1 MTTPQATFLRKTA
14 AMRPAMATPVH
25 AGHATDWR
33 TALPRMR
40 VENAT
45 LRELQL
51 SDAPALL
58 QALSAEQVTR
68 FISPP
73 PTIVGGFE
81 RFIAWTAREHAAG
94 RYICFAIV
102 PDDRGTVAGIIQIRQ
117 MDPSFHV
124 GEWGFALD
132 LEYWGTGLF
141 QAAARAAL
149 AFAFTC
155 VGVHRLEARAA
166 VENGRGNGALRKL
179 GATADAVLR
188 RSFIKDGIYH
198 DQILWAIAASDWMRE
213 ALPARLH

>member
-1 MTTPQATFLRKTA
+1 MLLRKTVATRATA
-14 AMRPAMATPVH
+14 AAAPARAV
-25 AGHATDWR
+25 AVTDWR

-40 VENAT
+40 VEDAT
-45 LRELQL
+45 LRELQV

-58 QALSAEQVTR
+58 QALSTEQVTR

-73 PTIVGGFE
+73 PTTVEGFE
-81 RFIAWTAREHAAG
+81 RFIAWTAGEHAAG

-102 PDDRGTVAGIIQIRQ
+102 PDDCGTVKGIIQIRQ
-117 MDPSFHV
+117 LDPSFHV

-132 LEYWGTGLF
+132 HEYWGTGLF
-141 QAAARAAL
+141 QAAAKAAL

-166 VENGRGNGALRKL
+166 VDNGRGNGALRKL
-179 GATADAVLR
+179 GATADGVLR

-198 DQILWAIAASDWMRE
+198 DQILWGIVSSEWMQE
-213 ALPARLH
+213 APPPRLH